1 MAKLS
6 LFDNKITAYLGEK
19 TRKYENL
26 HIVGKFLFEY
36 ILPLLKSN
44 VFQYTNNNQLEDTM
58 EDDAPFIISARIINL
73 RRNVHYLRKTFKHLW
88 TIQNKQGVS
97 FCGGCGALPSAG
109 VGGTSVDFWGREGSC
124 LSEGLSVWSF

>member
-44 VFQYTNNNQLEDTM
+44 AFPIYKQQPVRRYDGRL
-58 EDDAPFIISARIINL
+58 APFIISARIINL
-73 RRNVHYLRKTFKHLW
+73 RRNVY
-88 TIQNKQGVS
+88 TI
-97 FCGGCGALPSAG
+97 
-109 VGGTSVDFWGREGSC
+109 
-124 LSEGLSVWSF
+124 

>member
-58 EDDAPFIISARIINL
+58 EDNAPFIISARIINL

-88 TIQNKQGVS
+88 TITNKHLNKWKGVIS
-97 FCGGCGALPSAG
+97 LERK
-109 VGGTSVDFWGREGSC
+109 TQH
-124 LSEGLSVWSF
+124 